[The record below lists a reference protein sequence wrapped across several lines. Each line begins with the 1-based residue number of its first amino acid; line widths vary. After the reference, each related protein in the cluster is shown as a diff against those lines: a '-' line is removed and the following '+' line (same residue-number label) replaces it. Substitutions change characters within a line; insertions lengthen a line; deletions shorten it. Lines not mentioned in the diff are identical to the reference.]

1 MKTNKSDKKI
11 IIFSSPEPMNNV
23 VFVSMVHPDYTK
35 EIIGKIYP
43 NFNTEENSIYYT
55 STNLQ
60 GEEIFPPNPDFT
72 EIETRFKQYAKEQS
86 EKSLTETMIQE
97 AELQNNR
104 KNALQSLRNLKFRK
118 LQFLHLFKS
127 F

>member
-1 MKTNKSDKKI
+1 MKTSQIDKEI

-23 VFVSMVHPDYTK
+23 VFVSKVHTDYTK

-43 NFNTEENSIYYT
+43 KFNTEDDTIYYT

-60 GEEIFPPNPDFT
+60 EEVISPPTKDFT
-72 EIETRFKQYAKEQS
+72 EIENRFIQYAKEQS
-86 EKSLTETMIQE
+86 EKTFTETMIQK
-97 AELQNNR
+97 AEVQNNR
-104 KNALQSLRNLKFRK
+104 KNALQSLRNLKYRK
-118 LQFLHLFKS
+118 LQLFKS